1 MLITITTVLAMNKLT
16 YNVHKIN
23 NDETQVKTTD
33 QIKKNSSH
41 TLLSIGYG
49 QIKYR
54 CLLEKKLLSWAKA
67 QIHPQ
72 LIIEG

>member
-1 MLITITTVLAMNKLT
+1 MNKLT

-54 CLLEKKLLSWAKA
+54 CLLEKKT
-67 QIHPQ
+67 
-72 LIIEG
+72 IELGKSTNSSTTDNRRMTKISDHTSP